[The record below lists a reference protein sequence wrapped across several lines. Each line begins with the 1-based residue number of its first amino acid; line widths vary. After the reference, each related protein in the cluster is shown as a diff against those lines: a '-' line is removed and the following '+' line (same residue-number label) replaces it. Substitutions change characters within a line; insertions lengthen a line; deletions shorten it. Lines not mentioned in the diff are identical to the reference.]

1 MQQTQALKTVQTQ
14 DIEQLFEQ
22 NKNKEELLKK
32 ILDIKDKY
40 GLSYKEL
47 TYEIVKFL
55 YQEIYLFR

>member
-1 MQQTQALKTVQTQ
+1 MQQTHALKTVQTQ

-22 NKNKEELLKK
+22 NKEELLKK
-32 ILDIKDKY
+32 IFDIKDKY
-40 GLSYKEL
+40 GLSYKEM